1 MVEPPVPCFVFFRGK
16 PRIILLVGVSHT
28 NWNNFMQ
35 NITVNAGF
43 LKFRTNKFF
52 VPVVVLVILI
62 VASLVFLSL
71 RKSPS
76 AASVRIPITEST
88 LEEEYGLHVNLV
100 AITGAGGFV
109 DVRFKIMDGEKA
121 KAFLADKKNFPA
133 LLVNDDLVLNA
144 SEDAKSQEIRFN
156 DDGNIFLL
164 YVNSV
169 NAVKR
174 GSQLRIL
181 FGDIVLDP
189 ITVR

>member
-1 MVEPPVPCFVFFRGK
+1 MQ
-16 PRIILLVGVSHT
+16 
-28 NWNNFMQ
+28 MQ

-43 LKFRTNKFF
+43 TKFRTNKFF

-62 VASLVFLSL
+62 VASLAFLSL

-76 AASVRIPITEST
+76 DAPARIPITQSA

-109 DVRFKIMDGEKA
+109 DVRFKIVDGEKA
-121 KAFLADKKNFPA
+121 KAFLSDKKNFPA

-144 SEDAKSQEIRFN
+144 SEDAKSQEIRFY
-156 DDGNIFLL
+156 DDGNIFIL
-164 YVNSV
+164 YVNSA

-181 FGDIVLDP
+181 FDDTVLDP